1 MKSNSS
7 AVSAP
12 PRRIGASRLKRN
24 ILVGALLAAP
34 LPALAC
40 ASCGCTLSSDWASMG
55 YSAAPGLQT
64 DIRYDYLDQNQLR
77 SGRNTISPQAASQI
91 VTNGNNQE
99 VEKYTRNQYWTLGAD
114 YVFNPNWRLSVQV
127 PITDRAHSTLGTQS
141 DGSTAGPGGG
151 QYDSKYTSLGD
162 VKVIGRY
169 QGFTEQHN
177 FGILFGLKLPTGS
190 HTLTGTSTDPT
201 APGPVPIDR
210 GLQPGSG
217 TTDVILGAYYFDT
230 LSKNW
235 DYFAQ
240 GIFQAATDSKDQ
252 YRPGNNVTLT
262 AGLRY
267 MGFEGFTPLLQVNA
281 RNVVHDGG
289 INSDPVSTG
298 GTLVYIS
305 PGVVVPLGQRAS
317 VYGFVQLPVYQNVN
331 GVQLA
336 PRYTA
341 SIGLHYSF

>member
-1 MKSNSS
+1 M
-7 AVSAP
+7 
-12 PRRIGASRLKRN
+12 GASRLKRN
-24 ILVGALLAAP
+24 ILAGALLAAP

-55 YSAAPGLQT
+55 YSAAPGLQA

-114 YVFNPNWRLSVQV
+114 YVFNPAWRLSVQV

-141 DGSTAGPGGG
+141 DGYTAGPGGG

-201 APGPVPIDR
+201 APGPAPIDP

-217 TTDVILGAYYFDT
+217 TTDRDTGRLLLRHPEQELGLF
-230 LSKNW
+230 
-235 DYFAQ
+235 
-240 GIFQAATDSKDQ
+240 
-252 YRPGNNVTLT
+252 RPGYFSGGDGFKGSIPARQQRHPDRGIALH
-262 AGLRY
+262 GL
-267 MGFEGFTPLLQVNA
+267 
-281 RNVVHDGG
+281 
-289 INSDPVSTG
+289 
-298 GTLVYIS
+298 
-305 PGVVVPLGQRAS
+305 
-317 VYGFVQLPVYQNVN
+317 
-331 GVQLA
+331 
-336 PRYTA
+336 
-341 SIGLHYSF
+341 